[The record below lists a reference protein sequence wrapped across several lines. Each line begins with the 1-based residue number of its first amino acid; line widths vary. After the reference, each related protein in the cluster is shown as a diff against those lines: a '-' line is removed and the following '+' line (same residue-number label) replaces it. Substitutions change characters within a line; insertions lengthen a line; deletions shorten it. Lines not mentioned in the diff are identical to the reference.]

1 MFMDRDLRV
10 RGLNGPY
17 EAISL
22 RQRNEML
29 GCSVAELF
37 PDNPHD
43 PQASGLELLAASVE
57 AALGRNGTDV
67 MPIMRYDITDPHDPD
82 IFLPKV
88 WTARNI
94 AVHDG
99 DGPIGALHQ
108 VAEITSLN
116 QALSALALTS
126 AGGRALDGAEQ
137 LHVLTA
143 LSAQP
148 RAGLGDASAMAHEIE
163 QLHRALETRDI
174 IGQAKGVLM
183 ERFDIDATEAFRLL
197 VRLSQNSNTP
207 VAELADKLILL
218 DHPSR

>member
-1 MFMDRDLRV
+1 MPANRRISRVLDEHCFDALAASVAPGPAGTALMFMDRDLRV

-67 MPIMRYDITDPHDPD
+67 MPIMRYDITAPHDPNL
-82 IFLPKV
+82 FLPNV

-99 DGPIGALHQ
+99 YGPIGVLHQ
-108 VAEITSLN
+108 VTEITSLD

-126 AGGRALDGAEQ
+126 AGGRAFDAPNDFTCWPRCPPSLGLGWAMRRRWNTRSNNS
-137 LHVLTA
+137 TA
-143 LSAQP
+143 RLKRATSSGRP
-148 RAGLGDASAMAHEIE
+148 RAC
-163 QLHRALETRDI
+163 
-174 IGQAKGVLM
+174 
-183 ERFDIDATEAFRLL
+183 
-197 VRLSQNSNTP
+197 
-207 VAELADKLILL
+207 
-218 DHPSR
+218 